1 MGVFDQPAHAL
12 MGEAAADDDAL
23 FCGADVDDLQ
33 RDVGV
38 STLRASLGKLSGV
51 LDRCNGAVHS
61 HAADGM
67 RPRGRAR
74 VTLYF
79 GVGEGATNVRVLHA
93 LLDEQAELAFGII
106 DWGKDYAAGTKRR
119 WTSRRNSSVSAGA
132 WCRRCRRDAE
142 RQRQLP
148 AAATAA
154 EECESD
160 EVYASDSEHENNGV
174 DDELCP
180 QDAPLVREAL
190 VKNWRGSFRFF
201 LSLAVG

>member
-12 MGEAAADDDAL
+12 MSEAAADNDAL
-23 FCGADVDDLQ
+23 FCGADLDDMK

-38 STLRASLGKLSGV
+38 PTLHAPLGKLSGM
-51 LDRCNGAVHS
+51 LAMCNGAVHS
-61 HAADGM
+61 RALLHAADGM
-67 RPRGRAR
+67 RPRGQAR

-79 GVGEGATNVRVLHA
+79 GVGEEATNVRVLHA

-180 QDAPLVREAL
+180 QDAPLVRAAL
-190 VKNWRGSFRFF
+190 VKN
-201 LSLAVG
+201 